1 MGPFVQGEDG
11 KKLLKALNAW
21 CDECQAGG
29 AAKHSA
35 CLNLCLN
42 AQSLQA

>member
-1 MGPFVQGEDG
+1 MGPFVQGGDG

-29 AAKHSA
+29 AAKHSV